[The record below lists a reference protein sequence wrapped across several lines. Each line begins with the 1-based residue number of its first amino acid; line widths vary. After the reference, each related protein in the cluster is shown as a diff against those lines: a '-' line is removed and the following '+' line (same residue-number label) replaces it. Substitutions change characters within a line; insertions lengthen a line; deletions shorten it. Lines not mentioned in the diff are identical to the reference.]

1 MSGYQYQVV
10 VTGTVAPAATSTSS
24 MLTVNPPTLVTAPAI
39 TAQPGNATVTA
50 GGNTSF
56 SVSATGTGLSY
67 QWQVSSGGAF
77 ANVTNNAIYSGATTA
92 TLSITG
98 ATAGMSGYQYQVV
111 VTGTGG
117 SVNSAA
123 AGLTVIVRTL
133 DFNGDGVV
141 NVLDLAAFFKFYAP
155 GVPVA
160 NSPADLNGDGF
171 VDDADLALLLAGI

>member
-1 MSGYQYQVV
+1 MSGTQYKVV
-10 VTGTVAPAATSTSS
+10 VTGTVAPAATSSAAT
-24 MLTVNPPTLVTAPAI
+24 LTVNTLILATVPVI

-50 GGNTSF
+50 GGNASF
-56 SVSATGTGLSY
+56 TVSATGTGLTY

-77 ANVTNNAIYSGATTA
+77 ANITNNAVYSGATTA
-92 TLSITG
+92 MLGITG
-98 ATAGMSGYQYQVV
+98 ATAGMTGYQYLVV

-117 SVNSAA
+117 SVSSAV

-141 NVLDLAAFFKFYAP
+141 NVLDLAAFFTFYAP
-155 GVPVA
+155 GVPVVS
-160 NSPADLNGDGF
+160 SPADLNGDGF